1 MYQPTDEEL
10 RKVDLVRER
19 TGLSYR
25 ECREVLTKSQWNVVD
40 ALVLAEQYREEWEN
54 SWTVRGRQVLDKV
67 RELVRQGNVTRIR
80 IKHKDEILVEFPV
93 TAAVAGAL
101 VLPKAAIIA
110 AGVCLFTQC
119 TIEVDR
125 EDDRPVTDGL
135 NSTLYPQGM
144 KYRK

>member
-93 TAAVAGAL
+93 TAAAAGAL
-101 VLPKAAIIA
+101 SFPAIIA
-110 AGVCLFTQC
+110 AGCV
-119 TIEVDR
+119 VH
-125 EDDRPVTDGL
+125 PVYHRGR
-135 NSTLYPQGM
+135 QRG
-144 KYRK
+144 

>member
-135 NSTLYPQGM
+135 NSTLYPQGDEI
-144 KYRK
+144 

>member
-80 IKHKDEILVEFPV
+80 IKHKDEILWNF
-93 TAAVAGAL
+93 L
-101 VLPKAAIIA
+101 
-110 AGVCLFTQC
+110 
-119 TIEVDR
+119 
-125 EDDRPVTDGL
+125 
-135 NSTLYPQGM
+135 
-144 KYRK
+144 

>member
-67 RELVRQGNVTRIR
+67 RELVRQGNVTRIASNTR
-80 IKHKDEILVEFPV
+80 TKFW
-93 TAAVAGAL
+93 
-101 VLPKAAIIA
+101 
-110 AGVCLFTQC
+110 
-119 TIEVDR
+119 
-125 EDDRPVTDGL
+125 L
-135 NSTLYPQGM
+135 NFL
-144 KYRK
+144 